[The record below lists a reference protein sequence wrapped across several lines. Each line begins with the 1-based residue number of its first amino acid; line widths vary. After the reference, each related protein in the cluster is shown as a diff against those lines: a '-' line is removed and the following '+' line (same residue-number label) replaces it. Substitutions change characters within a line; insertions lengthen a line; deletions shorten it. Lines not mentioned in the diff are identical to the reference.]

1 MKIKHLSQTVS
12 VSEQIVGSDIKQL
25 KDEGV
30 AIIVCNRPDGESAHQ
45 PTFLELQKTAK
56 EFNIEAINIP
66 FSGGDI
72 GYENIQKFKK
82 LLDSNKR
89 IHAYCRTGNRSTN
102 LFNNANTIKTENN
115 TPLSLE
121 PKAKLHFDVV
131 VIGAGSAGI
140 AVTASLL
147 KRKPTLRIAI
157 VEPAKN
163 HYYQPGWT
171 LVGAGVFTDTD
182 TQRPTDK
189 LIPKGVTWINDSA
202 QCFFE
207 DDNYVCLSNQNHIH
221 YDHLVIATGL
231 KLDWDNIEGLS
242 ETLGKNGVTSNYR
255 YDLAPYTWEL
265 TKNLKKGTAIFTQPP
280 MPIKCA
286 GAPQKALYLCADHW
300 FKQQCL
306 NDIDINFYNAGGVL
320 FGIEAYVPAL
330 YEYIKKYQAQLHFSS
345 TLIKIDGNSKTAW
358 FKQTSP
364 EGSESIISKT
374 FDMIHVCPAQSPP
387 ECIQA
392 SRLCDANGWLSVD
405 QYTLQHTRIQ
415 NIWGLGDV
423 ANTPNA
429 KTMAAAR
436 KQAPVVAQNICD
448 AMMGLSPSV
457 QYDGYGSCPLTVE
470 RGKVVLSEF
479 LYNGKVAPSFPK
491 FINDGTRPTQ
501 LAWFLKARILPLL
514 YWYGML
520 KGREWLA
527 KPLRKKSDRV

>member
-1 MKIKHLSQTVS
+1 MKIKNLNKTVS
-12 VSEQIVGSDIKQL
+12 VSDQIIDSDIKRL

-30 AIIVCNRPDGESAHQ
+30 AIIVCNRPDRESAHQ
-45 PTFLELQKTAK
+45 PTFLELQNTAK
-56 EFNIEAINIP
+56 ELGIEAIHMP
-66 FSGGDI
+66 FSGGNI
-72 GYENIQKFKK
+72 SHENIHKFKK
-82 LLDSNKR
+82 LLVSNKR

-102 LFNNANTIKTENN
+102 LFNAAHAIKAENTTQ
-115 TPLSLE
+115 LSPE
-121 PKAKLHFDVV
+121 SKAKLHFDVV
-131 VIGAGSAGI
+131 IIGAGSAGI
-140 AVTASLL
+140 AVAASLL
-147 KRKPTLRIAI
+147 KRKPTLRVAI
-157 VEPAKN
+157 VEPSTH

-171 LVGAGVFTDTD
+171 LVGAGVFIDKDTL
-182 TQRPTDK
+182 RPIDK
-189 LIPKGVTWINDSA
+189 LIPKGATWINESA
-202 QCFFE
+202 QYFFE
-207 DDNYVCLSNQNHIH
+207 NDNYVCLSNQNHIH
-221 YDHLVIATGL
+221 YNHLVIATGL
-231 KLDWDNIEGLS
+231 KLDWDEIEGLS

-265 TKNLKKGTAIFTQPP
+265 TQNLKKGTAIFTQAP

-306 NDIDINFYNAGGVL
+306 NDIDINFYNAGRVL

-330 YEYIKKYQAQLHFSS
+330 YKYIKKYRAKLHFDS

-358 FKQTSP
+358 FKQKNS

-374 FDMIHVCPAQSPP
+374 FDMIHVCPSQSPP
-387 ECIQA
+387 ECIKS
-392 SRLCDANGWLSVD
+392 SRLCDINGWLSVN
-405 QYTLQHTRIQ
+405 QYTLQHTNIN

-423 ANTPNA
+423 TNTPNA
-429 KTMAAAR
+429 KIMAAAR

-448 AMMGLSPSV
+448 AIMGLSPSA

-491 FINDGTRPTQ
+491 FINDGTRPTK

-514 YWYGML
+514 YWHGML

-527 KPLRKKSDRV
+527 KPMRKKSNRV